1 MGEKQASSTKH
12 AKNYLQNLQTWGI
25 CLIFDKILMTNK
37 QKILRS
43 FNAVQLKVCLQNI
56 FTTQ

>member
-1 MGEKQASSTKH
+1 MGEKQVSSTKP

-25 CLIFDKILMTNK
+25 CLIFDKILMTNE
-37 QKILRS
+37 QKILQS